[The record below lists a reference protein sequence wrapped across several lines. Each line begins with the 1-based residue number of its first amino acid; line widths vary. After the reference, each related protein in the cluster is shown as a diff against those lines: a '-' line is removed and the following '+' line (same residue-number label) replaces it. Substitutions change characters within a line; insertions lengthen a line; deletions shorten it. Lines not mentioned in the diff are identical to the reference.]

1 MSEFQYRNGEL
12 HAENVALSAIAA
24 QYGTP
29 CYVYSRRAIEQAWLA
44 WDTALAGVPH
54 LVCFAVK
61 ANSNLGVLNVLARL
75 GAGFDIV
82 SVGELE
88 RVLAAGGDPA
98 RVVFSGLGKT
108 EDEMRRALQVGIK
121 CFNVESAPEL
131 ERLQKVAAE
140 LGVKAPV
147 SLRVNPDVDAMTH
160 PYISTGLKENKFG
173 VDIAQALTIYR
184 RAAELPNL
192 EVHGVDCHIGSQ
204 LTDATP
210 LLDALDRML
219 ELIDQLAGEGIHVRH
234 LDLGGGL
241 GVTYQ
246 DETPPTPGEYL
257 SKVRAKVAGRDL
269 TLLFEPGRSIVANA
283 GLLLTQVNLLKP
295 TEHKNFAIIDAAM
308 NDLIRP
314 ALYSA
319 WMGIDAVRP
328 RDDVPTQSWDM
339 VGPIC
344 ETGDFLGKDR
354 QLALAEGDL
363 LAVRSAGAYGF
374 VMSSNYNTRPRAAE
388 VMVDDA
394 ASHLVRR
401 RETLSE
407 LFAGESL
414 LPEA

>member
-12 HAENVALSAIAA
+12 HAEDVALSAIAA

-29 CYVYSRRAIEQAWLA
+29 CYVYSRRAIEQAYLA
-44 WDTALAGVPH
+44 WDTALDGVPH

-61 ANSNLGVLNVLARL
+61 ANSNLGVLNALARL

-82 SVGELE
+82 SGGELE
-88 RVLAAGGDPA
+88 RVLAAGGEA
-98 RVVFSGLGKT
+98 NKVVFSGLGKT
-108 EDEMRRALQVGIK
+108 EEEMRRALQVGIK
-121 CFNVESAPEL
+121 CFNVESAAEL

-140 LGVKAPV
+140 LGVQAPV
-147 SLRVNPDVDAMTH
+147 SLRVNPDVDARTH

-173 VDIAQALTIYR
+173 IDISQALAIYR

-219 ELIDQLAGEGIHVRH
+219 VLIDQLAEEGIHVRH

-257 SKVRAKVAGRDL
+257 SQVREKVAGRDL

-283 GLLLTQVNLLKP
+283 GVLLTQVNLLKP

-328 RDDVPTQSWDM
+328 RDDVPLKEWDM
-339 VGPIC
+339 VGAIC

-354 QLALAEGDL
+354 PLALAEGDL
-363 LAVRSAGAYGF
+363 LVVRSAGAYGF

-388 VMVDDA
+388 VMVDGA
-394 ASHLVRR
+394 VSHLVRR
-401 RETLSE
+401 RETVSE

>member
-1 MSEFQYRNGEL
+1 MTAFEFRNGEL
-12 HAENVALSAIAA
+12 HAEQVPLSAVAE

-29 CYVYSRRAIEQAWLA
+29 CYVYSRQAIEQAWTA
-44 WDTALAGVPH
+44 WDAALSTVPH

-82 SVGELE
+82 SGGELE

-108 EDEMRRALQVGIK
+108 ADEMRRALQVGIH
-121 CFNVESAPEL
+121 CFNVESEPEL

-140 LGVKAPV
+140 LGKQAPV
-147 SLRVNPDVDAMTH
+147 SLRVNPDVDAGTH

-173 VDIAQALTIYR
+173 IDINSAPAVYR
-184 RAAELPNL
+184 RAADLPNIR
-192 EVHGVDCHIGSQ
+192 VVGVDCHIGSQ
-204 LTDATP
+204 LTDAAP
-210 LLDALDRML
+210 FVDALQRL
-219 ELIDQLAGEGIHVRH
+219 LALIDQLADDGIRIEH

-241 GVTYQ
+241 GVTYR
-246 DETPPTPGEYL
+246 DEQPPTPGEYL
-257 SKVRAKVAGRDL
+257 RKVTELVAGRDL

-283 GLLLTQVNLLKP
+283 GVLLTRVNLLKP

-319 WMGIDAVRP
+319 WMGIEAVRP
-328 RDDVPTQSWDM
+328 RSDVPAASWDI
-339 VGPIC
+339 VGPVC

-354 QLALAEGDL
+354 ELALAEGDL

-374 VMSSNYNTRPRAAE
+374 VMSSNYNTRARAPE
-388 VMVDDA
+388 IMVDGT
-394 ASHLVRR
+394 STHLVRR
-401 RETLSE
+401 RETVSE

>member
-131 ERLQKVAAE
+131 ERLQTVAAE

-173 VDIAQALTIYR
+173 IDIAQALTIYR

-219 ELIDQLAGEGIHVRH
+219 ALIDQLAGEGIHIRH

>member
-12 HAENVALSAIAA
+12 HAEDVALSAIAA

-29 CYVYSRRAIEQAWLA
+29 CYVYSRRALEQAYLA
-44 WDTALAGVPH
+44 WHDALDGVPH

-82 SVGELE
+82 SGGELE
-88 RVLAAGGDPA
+88 RVLAAGGEA
-98 RVVFSGLGKT
+98 GKVVFSGLGKS
-108 EDEMRRALQVGIK
+108 EEEMRRALQVGIK
-121 CFNVESAPEL
+121 CFNVESAAEL

-147 SLRVNPDVDAMTH
+147 SLRVNPDVDARTH

-173 VDIAQALTIYR
+173 IDIGQALAIYR

-192 EVHGVDCHIGSQ
+192 DIQGVDCHIGSQ

-219 ELIDQLAGEGIHVRH
+219 VLIDELAEEDIHIRH

-246 DETPPTPGEYL
+246 DETPPTPGQYL
-257 SKVRAKVAGRDL
+257 SRVREKVAGRNL
-269 TLLFEPGRSIVANA
+269 TLLFEPGRSIAANA
-283 GLLLTQVNLLKP
+283 GVLLTRVDLLKP

-328 RDDVPTQSWDM
+328 RTDVAEQDWDL
-339 VGPIC
+339 VGAIC

-354 QLALAEGDL
+354 PLALAEDDL
-363 LAVRSAGAYGF
+363 LVVRSAGAYGF

-388 VMVDDA
+388 VMVDGDT
-394 ASHLVRR
+394 SHLVRR
-401 RETLSE
+401 RETVSE